1 MCAETT
7 SFVKMLALVQSLEL
21 VAEKFTDVT
30 RVRNDAKRLQLSLL
44 AEASKQ
50 VRDTLPKRAPRKPK
64 NVKVKNACIWDS
76 VKVIDGLTQ
85 DEIAHLRT
93 YRVSLWGSDEGRN
106 EYCELIPAIKA
117 VRERTGLGLKEAK
130 DLVEDYMRKHN
141 IPRSR
146 PVQ

>member
-44 AEASKQ
+44 VEASKQ
-50 VRDTLPKRAPRKPK
+50 VRNTLPRKPK
-64 NVKVKNACIWDS
+64 NVKV
-76 VKVIDGLTQ
+76 IDGLMPN
-85 DEIAHLRT
+85 EIAYLRT

-146 PVQ
+146 PVQR

>member
-7 SFVKMLALVQSLEL
+7 SFVKMLALVESLEL

-44 AEASKQ
+44 VEASKQ
-50 VRDTLPKRAPRKPK
+50 VRNTLPRKPK
-64 NVKVKNACIWDS
+64 NVKV
-76 VKVIDGLTQ
+76 IDGLMPN
-85 DEIAHLRT
+85 EIAYLRT

-146 PVQ
+146 PVQR

>member
-1 MCAETT
+1 MCVETT
-7 SFVKMLALVQSLEL
+7 SFVKMLALVESMEL
-21 VAEKFTDVT
+21 IVAKFVGVT
-30 RVRNDAKRLQLSLL
+30 RVQNDARRLQLSLL

-50 VRDTLPKRAPRKPK
+50 VRNTLPRKPK
-64 NVKVKNACIWDS
+64 NVKV
-76 VKVIDGLTQ
+76 IDGLMPN
-85 DEIAHLRT
+85 EIAYLRT

-141 IPRSR
+141 SPRSR